1 MIKILLVDDD
11 KDILKVL
18 KANLTFENYTVVTA
32 ESGSEAYEKITTYTP
47 EIIILDLN
55 LPDIDGIQ
63 LCKRLRSEDINIPII
78 MLTARD
84 SLSDKILGLECGA
97 DDYIIKPFNFLE
109 LNARIKNC
117 IRRLKEININAN
129 TELLKYKSLTINLEK
144 HEILQNDRKIELTKT
159 EYNLFIYLFQ
169 NRTKVSHRK
178 EIIDI
183 LWKDKDIYNWSRTV
197 DIHITHLRKKL
208 PDDIT
213 IKTVAGFGFVLE

>member
-169 NRTKVSHRK
+169 NRTKVSHREMSINVCNFPK
-178 EIIDI
+178 
-183 LWKDKDIYNWSRTV
+183 
-197 DIHITHLRKKL
+197 
-208 PDDIT
+208 
-213 IKTVAGFGFVLE
+213 